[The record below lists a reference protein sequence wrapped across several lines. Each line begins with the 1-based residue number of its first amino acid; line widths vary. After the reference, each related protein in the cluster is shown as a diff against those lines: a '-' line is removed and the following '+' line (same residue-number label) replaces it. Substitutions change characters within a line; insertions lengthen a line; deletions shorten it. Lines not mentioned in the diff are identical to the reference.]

1 MSSAVP
7 AAAPD
12 VRTYWRRLYWCID
25 RGGDDFAVL
34 KSRPDLRSWCTFASE
49 ISDFGGVLAG
59 EGAKVWEIYVSTV
72 NSEEKCS
79 KASSGLTLG
88 DLPNLRR
95 FVVHNKES
103 QSMGFKN
110 RTRRRWP

>member
-1 MSSAVP
+1 MPEMFQSPRGPNSARNCFSRASATCFLSQYRNHLSKSLAPFVFVVADDAMSSAVP

-49 ISDFGGVLAG
+49 ISDFGGVLPG
-59 EGAKVWEIYVSTV
+59 EGAK
-72 NSEEKCS
+72 
-79 KASSGLTLG
+79 A
-88 DLPNLRR
+88 
-95 FVVHNKES
+95 
-103 QSMGFKN
+103 
-110 RTRRRWP
+110 